1 LYINSEFPILG
12 LRYLM
17 YLLNLVLAFTDDF
30 RLFCGDLGND
40 VTDEVLTRVFGR
52 YPSFQKAKVVRDK
65 RSNKTKGFGFVSFKD
80 PNDFV
85 RAIKELDGKPNQHML
100 IQPTTLI

>member
-1 LYINSEFPILG
+1 
-12 LRYLM
+12 
-17 YLLNLVLAFTDDF
+17 
-30 RLFCGDLGND
+30 

-85 RAIKELDGKPNQHML
+85 RAIRELDGMCLTFNIVL
-100 IQPTTLI
+100 FVII

>member
-1 LYINSEFPILG
+1 ML
-12 LRYLM
+12 
-17 YLLNLVLAFTDDF
+17 LAFADNLILILDGF

-65 RSNKTKGFGFVSFKD
+65 RSNKTKGFGFVSFKE

-85 RAIKELDGKPNQHML
+85 RAIKELDGNL
-100 IQPTTLI
+100 L